1 MRNEP
6 KIELSALR
14 QIGWDHW
21 DPIGIRQFDADW
33 PTEAP
38 DEYDSYLLRVVSVLR
53 GGQSE
58 AEASAY
64 LNHVASED
72 MGLRQR
78 TALENEA
85 AVTTVRAIATYLRTF
100 PDGPLGVD

>member
-38 DEYDSYLLRVVSVLR
+38 DEYDSYLLRVVSMLR

-64 LNHVASED
+64 LKIADSTQVTVVVAAGNRFY
-72 MGLRQR
+72 GLRR
-78 TALENEA
+78 YISVVGNCM
-85 AVTTVRAIATYLRTF
+85 
-100 PDGPLGVD
+100 